1 MKMLDGSKDFRVQI
15 LWIVPQ
21 LSQRG
26 VDPRKHP
33 RSRPMRLNI
42 RRPFS
47 HSLVSRRLYKGTTV
61 MSELQ
66 SAEIDPQH
74 GAVPNFTITE
84 MAWAS
89 DRQSL
94 EQSLEEDPNVD
105 CEIVNTDA
113 TMSRML
119 HCRDVHRASV
129 SRLPDLHLLKAVS
142 RPMSKLDRITIYRTE
157 PTSLTLDGS
166 KALGLSVP

>member
-1 MKMLDGSKDFRVQI
+1 
-15 LWIVPQ
+15 
-21 LSQRG
+21 
-26 VDPRKHP
+26 
-33 RSRPMRLNI
+33 
-42 RRPFS
+42 
-47 HSLVSRRLYKGTTV
+47 

-66 SAEIDPQH
+66 SAESDPQH

-105 CEIVNTDA
+105 SEIVNTDA

-129 SRLPDLHLLKAVS
+129 SRLPDLIFLK
-142 RPMSKLDRITIYRTE
+142 L
-157 PTSLTLDGS
+157 
-166 KALGLSVP
+166 